1 MNQSNRP
8 NPSFSTGAASADI
21 PNPEAIPRETAK
33 GSVSALERIRI
44 VLCQTSHPG
53 NIGSTARAMKTMGL
67 SRLVLVTPKHFPHPE
82 ADALASG
89 ATDVLAAARVV
100 ATLSEA
106 LEGSILAVGMTAR
119 RRDLS
124 HTMLGLRDAAVR
136 MMDMTAEGE
145 IALVFGTEMFGLSN
159 EELDQCQ
166 LAAHIPSNP
175 DFSSLNLAAAVQ
187 VAAYE
192 LSMAASTWRVPEAPP
207 REMATHDEVER
218 FFAHL
223 EASMIAARFLNPDMP
238 KRLMT
243 RLRRLFA
250 RAQLEKEEVNILRG
264 VLTSRD
270 RPDRDL
276 PED

>member
-1 MNQSNRP
+1 MNP
-8 NPSFSTGAASADI
+8 ASG
-21 PNPEAIPRETAK
+21 T
-33 GSVSALERIRI
+33 SALLANIRI

-67 SRLVLVTPKHFPHPE
+67 TRLVLVAPKYFPHPE

-89 ATDVLAAARVV
+89 ATDLLTGARVV
-100 ATLSEA
+100 ATLDEA
-106 LEGSILAVGMTAR
+106 LAGTVLAIGMTAR

-124 HTMLGLRDAAVR
+124 HTMLGLREAAQH
-136 MMDMTAEGE
+136 MLDTTPSGE
-145 IALVFGTEMFGLSN
+145 VALVFGTEMFGLSN
-159 EELDQCQ
+159 DELDHCQ
-166 LAAHIPSNP
+166 LAAHIPTNP
-175 DFSSLNLAAAVQ
+175 DYSSLNLAAAVQ

-192 LSMAASTWRVPEAPP
+192 LAMTASTWTVPEAPP
-207 REMATHDEVER
+207 RELANHDDIER
-218 FFAHL
+218 FYVHL
-223 EASMIAARFLNPDMP
+223 EESMIAARFLNPEMP

-270 RPDRDL
+270 RL
-276 PED
+276 PRG